1 MVPGKGRSVY
11 MREKISVVMI
21 VRDEEDRIA
30 RSLESVKWADEVI
43 VVDDNSSD
51 RTTEIARSMGAS
63 VITSESGG
71 NFDRQR
77 NLGIESASGD
87 WILQM
92 DADEVVPDELRAEI
106 LSVLESGS
114 SSTAYK
120 FRRKNFFLGHF
131 MRYGGWFNEFSTKLF
146 RKGEARYTGKSVH
159 ETLEVYGDTGNLDAC
174 IEHYPFKS
182 ITQFISRQNYYSSVE
197 AKVLLE
203 EKGRISEKEIRRNL
217 RALPFRSFWKSYV
230 KNKGYREGMHGLIF
244 CVLFAWVHFLKWA
257 KYWQLIDEEK
267 RDDRKN

>member
-1 MVPGKGRSVY
+1 
-11 MREKISVVMI
+11 MREKLSVVMI
-21 VRDEEDRIA
+21 VRDEEDKIA

-43 VVDDNSSD
+43 VVDDKSSD
-51 RTTEIARSMGAS
+51 KTPEIARSMGAT

-77 NLGIESASGD
+77 NLGIEAAAGD

-92 DADEVVPDELRAEI
+92 DADEVVPDELREEI
-106 LSVLESGS
+106 VRVLESAS
-114 SSTAYK
+114 PLDAYK

-146 RKGEARYTGKSVH
+146 RRGKARYTGKSVH
-159 ETLEVYGDTGNLDAC
+159 ETLEVDGDTGRIDAY

-182 ITQFISRQNYYSSVE
+182 ITQFISRQNYYTSVE

-203 EKGRISEKEIRRNL
+203 EKGRIDDREIRRNL
-217 RALPFRSFWKSYV
+217 KALPFRSFWKSYV
-230 KNKGYREGMHGLIF
+230 KNKGYKEGMYGLIF
-244 CVLFAWVHFLKWA
+244 CVLFAWVHFLKWS
-257 KYWQLIDEEK
+257 KYWQLVNEEG
-267 RDDRKN
+267 RNDR